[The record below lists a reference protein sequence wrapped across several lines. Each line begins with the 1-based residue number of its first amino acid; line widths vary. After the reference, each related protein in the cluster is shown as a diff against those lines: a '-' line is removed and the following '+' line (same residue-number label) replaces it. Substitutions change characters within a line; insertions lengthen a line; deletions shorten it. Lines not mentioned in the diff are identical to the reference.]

1 MNEEVIEEIKKHLG
15 AATIDNK
22 DFSIQIQN
30 LDIAFHTLWSGLDDE
45 QYIGVIGQI
54 DRRG

>member
-1 MNEEVIEEIKKHLG
+1 MSTLDFKSFDVNEEVIEEIKKHLG

-30 LDIAFHTLWSGLDDE
+30 LDIAIHYGLDWMMSN
-45 QYIGVIGQI
+45 ILV
-54 DRRG
+54 